1 MTDEERAEVARLK
14 EYAEGLG
21 CTVSTYG
28 VIRALATI
36 REWLDSPAVRKW
48 LDENGG
54 EAQIGF
60 GQARPPINVELTVHL
75 DSEAV
80 YRAAGMEPPK

>member
-1 MTDEERAEVARLK
+1 MTDEERVEAERMKAF
-14 EYAEGLG
+14 AESCG
-21 CTVSTYG
+21 CDISIDG
-28 VIRALATI
+28 VHRALATI

-60 GQARPPINVELTVHL
+60 GQAQKPVNVELTVHL

-80 YRAAGMEPPK
+80 YRAAGMVVR